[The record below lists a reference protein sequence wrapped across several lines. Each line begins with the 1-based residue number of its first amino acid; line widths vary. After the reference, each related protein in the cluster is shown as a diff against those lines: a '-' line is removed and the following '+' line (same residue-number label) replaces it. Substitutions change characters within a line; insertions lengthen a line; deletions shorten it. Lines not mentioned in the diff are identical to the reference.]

1 MKSNTYKMFITDLD
15 GTLLDDRKN
24 ISEENIIAL
33 KKLTDHQVFITVFT
47 GRNYLSAK
55 RFIDALGIDIPVVF
69 QNGAFIMNPKSK
81 EVLYQSMLPG
91 PEARSITEIALTSGL
106 EVVAYKGFL
115 DLPDMMVERTD
126 WLGFPYESY
135 IRNNSHRIQ
144 IVDSLLETIPS
155 FSELSQLAVI
165 GPEGELREL
174 EMRVRALYPETV
186 SPILS
191 DVQNGSGFL
200 EFFGPQVSKGIALE
214 KVLARFHIEPGHTVF
229 IGDNYNDLELMEK
242 VGFPV
247 AVENSPEPI
256 KKRCRLVVTGNN
268 ESGVADAVNRI
279 FFNEEGQVA
288 AGRK

>member
-91 PEARSITEIALTSGL
+91 PEARSITEIALASGL

-144 IVDSLLETIPS
+144 IVDSLLETIPELLRALS
-155 FSELSQLAVI
+155 AGGDRTGRRASRVGNESARPLPRNRQPDSLRCTKWERFPRVFRAAGFERDRFGKGFSEISYRTWAYRLYRRQLQRFGIDGEGGLS
-165 GPEGELREL
+165 GCGREL
-174 EMRVRALYPETV
+174 AGADKET
-186 SPILS
+186 ILPVGRHRKQRERRGRRRES
-191 DVQNGSGFL
+191 Y
-200 EFFGPQVSKGIALE
+200 FFQ
-214 KVLARFHIEPGHTVF
+214 
-229 IGDNYNDLELMEK
+229 
-242 VGFPV
+242 
-247 AVENSPEPI
+247 
-256 KKRCRLVVTGNN
+256 
-268 ESGVADAVNRI
+268 
-279 FFNEEGQVA
+279 
-288 AGRK
+288 